1 VTRTPPKT
9 ALPRRLLLVLGG
21 LLVGLCLAE
30 IGMRLWAP
38 PGVGFVLDA
47 TTSSFDPEMFE
58 EDPVLLQRLR
68 PSTRSTFESVAGRRS
83 LRVNA
88 LGLRGPE
95 LGKKGTEE
103 IRILALGDSFTLGLQ
118 VDELDTW
125 SARLS
130 EHLSSQVGTQ
140 VSVLNGGM
148 VGYGTRQAAHRL
160 GELAEITQADAAIIL
175 FYLGND
181 LRDNQRYPQLQ
192 QARLSPPPPGEVQ
205 PPPAMVHR
213 GLRALARYSH
223 LTAHGLA
230 WLQMRDV
237 RTDFRLVEYRD
248 ELQVFV
254 DPAVLAEQLPMTQS
268 ALHELGR
275 SCAQAAIPCMLVLAP
290 PAYAVHTERLRP
302 TLQAFGLD
310 ASQVDLSAP
319 ARAVTQAT
327 PRDLSVLDLTDSM
340 ASRSSSGPMY
350 LSFDPH
356 WSEAGHSAAASLMAP
371 AITSWLTEQP
381 Q

>member
-95 LGKKGTEE
+95 LGKKGAEE
-103 IRILALGDSFTLGLQ
+103 IRVLALGDSFTLGLQ

-160 GELAEITQADAAIIL
+160 GELAEITQADAASAGTPEPAAPWRGPAPAGDGAPRTTRPGPIL
-175 FYLGND
+175 PPD
-181 LRDNQRYPQLQ
+181 S
-192 QARLSPPPPGEVQ
+192 ART
-205 PPPAMVHR
+205 R
-213 GLRALARYSH
+213 LASDARC
-223 LTAHGLA
+223 
-230 WLQMRDV
+230 QDR
-237 RTDFRLVEYRD
+237 
-248 ELQVFV
+248 
-254 DPAVLAEQLPMTQS
+254 
-268 ALHELGR
+268 
-275 SCAQAAIPCMLVLAP
+275 
-290 PAYAVHTERLRP
+290 
-302 TLQAFGLD
+302 LQAGG
-310 ASQVDLSAP
+310 V
-319 ARAVTQAT
+319 
-327 PRDLSVLDLTDSM
+327 PR
-340 ASRSSSGPMY
+340 
-350 LSFDPH
+350 
-356 WSEAGHSAAASLMAP
+356 
-371 AITSWLTEQP
+371 
-381 Q
+381 